1 MVLVSK
7 GDKMTLGTLGAV
19 IKYALKLESSLKSMY
34 ETALNSESDS
44 IENSF
49 IESKLTQCLNNI
61 KRLKRMQRENTT
73 EMILE
78 PIKDFQ
84 EGPFNEILELSEK
97 KDCSKQGI
105 ILIESKLASFYNMAS
120 EKVSFLGEVSY
131 ILEQLAEKH
140 SQN

>member
-19 IKYALKLESSLKSMY
+19 IKYALKLESSIKSMY

-44 IENSF
+44 IESSF
-49 IESKLTQCLNNI
+49 IQSKLALCLKNI

-84 EGPFNEILELSEK
+84 ENSFNEIMELSENI
-97 KDCSKQGI
+97 DFSKQGI
-105 ILIESKLASFYNMAS
+105 IEIESRLASFYNIAS

>member
-1 MVLVSK
+1 
-7 GDKMTLGTLGAV
+7 
-19 IKYALKLESSLKSMY
+19 
-34 ETALNSESDS
+34 
-44 IENSF
+44 
-49 IESKLTQCLNNI
+49 
-61 KRLKRMQRENTT
+61 MQRENTT

-84 EGPFNEILELSEK
+84 EESFNEIMELSENI
-97 KDCSKQGI
+97 DFSKQGI
-105 ILIESKLASFYNMAS
+105 IEIESRLASFYNIAS